1 METTNKR
8 EQSHACMDSAEREGV
23 RQSQQFSNSIVDIH
37 YQQTG
42 AATAVNPL
50 GMREM
55 QALAYEARNKRFLLI
70 KAPPASGKSR
80 ALMYIALDK
89 LVNQGIK
96 KVVVAVPEKSIG
108 RSFKNTNL
116 MNGGFFANWEVPTYF
131 NLTDVKNEQDKK
143 GRFLEFFQHAKAQIL
158 VCAHATLRNGMKE
171 LNDDAFNDVLL
182 AIDEFH
188 HTSADANSNLGDV
201 VRRVMNNSTGHI
213 VAMTGSYFRGD
224 GIPVLRAEDEAKF
237 YPITYNYY
245 QQLNGYKYLKN
256 LILGYHFYHGSYLDH
271 IGEVLDTH
279 KKTIIH
285 IPSVNQRASTGL
297 GKYQETADIMKM
309 IGTFDHKDYNTGIY
323 YVKTEDGR
331 MLKVADLVEDEQKER
346 NMVQGYL
353 QNIKD
358 RDDVD
363 IIIALGT
370 AKEGFDWQWCEMCL
384 TVGVRGSLT
393 EVIQI
398 IGRCTRDSEGKET
411 ARFVNMI
418 AMPEAEQAEVKVA
431 VNDFLKAITASLLM
445 EQVMAPSWKFKSIKD
460 EDDDNSD
467 LTRTIVVEGLK
478 PLSSEKT
485 KTIVESQ
492 LDDLKAAIL
501 QDDMMVKALSGSTTA
516 ETITQQIIPKIIR
529 ERYDLT
535 DEEVEEVRQRLLLD
549 TIIKGNDIVDEKG
562 NPISTITD
570 DDDKP
575 SEGNRLI
582 KIANRFINI
591 DKLSI
596 NLIDT
601 INPFQRAYEVISKSV
616 DAKTLK
622 LIQDTIA
629 EQKYEMTLEQAI
641 ILFKGPLK
649 TYVAEHNGKI
659 PSVDDPDPKVR
670 ELGVAYAKIWNQKRR
685 QLSGLEI
692 GE

>member
-1 METTNKR
+1 ME
-8 EQSHACMDSAEREGV
+8 QH
-23 RQSQQFSNSIVDIH
+23 SNNIVDIH
-37 YQQTG
+37 YLQTG
-42 AATAVNPL
+42 QATATDKL

-55 QALAYEARNKRFLLI
+55 QALAYEARDKRFLLI

-89 LVNQGIK
+89 LANQGIK

-116 MNGGFFANWEVPTYF
+116 MSGGFFANWEVPTYF

-143 GRFLEFFQHAKAQIL
+143 GRFKEFFLSSNAKVL
-158 VCAHATLRNGMKE
+158 VCAHATLRNATKE
-171 LNDDAFNDVLL
+171 LSDDAFNDVLL

-256 LILGYHFYHGSYLDH
+256 LVLGYHFYHGSYLDH
-271 IGEVLDTH
+271 IGEVLDTR
-279 KKTIIH
+279 KKTIVH
-285 IPSVNQRASTGL
+285 IPSVNQRAATGL
-297 GKYQETADIMKM
+297 GKYQETAEIMKV
-309 IGTFDHKDYNTGIY
+309 IGTIDHKDYNTGIY
-323 YVKTEDGR
+323 YVKTDDGR

-346 NMVQGYL
+346 NLVQDYL
-353 QNIKD
+353 QNIKHK
-358 RDDVD
+358 DDVD

-384 TVGVRGSLT
+384 TIGVRGSLT

-398 IGRCTRDSEGKET
+398 IGRCTRDCEGKET

-418 AMPEAEQAEVKVA
+418 AMPDAEQAEVKVA

-445 EQVMAPSWKFKSIKD
+445 EQVMAPSWKFKTIKD
-460 EDDDNSD
+460 EDKPGEDIAH
-467 LTRTIVVEGLK
+467 TIVVEGLK
-478 PLSSEKT
+478 PLSSVKT
-485 KTIVESQ
+485 QTIVDSQ

-501 QDDMMVKALSGSTTA
+501 QDDMVVKALSGSTTA
-516 ETITQQIIPKIIR
+516 ETITQHLIPKVIR
-529 ERYDLT
+529 ERYPDLS
-535 DEEVEEVRQRLLLD
+535 DGEVEEVRQRVLLD

-562 NPISTITD
+562 DPISTITG

-622 LIQDTIA
+622 IIQDTIA
-629 EQKYEMTLEQAI
+629 EQKYDMTLEQAI
-641 ILFKGPLK
+641 TLFKGPLK
-649 TYVAEHNGKI
+649 EYVAAHDGKVPTI
-659 PSVDDPDPKVR
+659 DHPDPKVR
-670 ELGVAYAKIWNQKRR
+670 ELAIAFQKIKNLKQRK
-685 QLSGLEI
+685 LSGLEY
-692 GE
+692 EE

>member
-1 METTNKR
+1 MEQK
-8 EQSHACMDSAEREGV
+8 
-23 RQSQQFSNSIVDIH
+23 SNNIVDIH
-37 YQQTG
+37 YLQTG
-42 AATAVNPL
+42 QATATNEL

-55 QALAYEARNKRFLLI
+55 QALAYEKRDKRFLLI

-80 ALMYIALDK
+80 ALMFIALDK
-89 LVNQGIK
+89 LEHQGVK

-116 MNGGFFANWEVPTYF
+116 TSGGFFADWKVAPYF

-143 GRFLEFFQHAKAQIL
+143 GRFIEFFRQNNAKVL

-171 LNDDAFNDVLL
+171 LPDDTFNDTLL

-224 GIPVLRAEDEAKF
+224 GIPVLRAEDEARF
-237 YPITYNYY
+237 CPITYNYY

-256 LILGYHFYHGSYLDH
+256 LVLGYHFYHGSYLDH
-271 IGEVLDTH
+271 IGEVLDTR

-297 GKYQETADIMKM
+297 GKYEETAEIMKV
-309 IGTFDHKDYNTGIY
+309 IGTIDHKDYNTGIY
-323 YVKTEDGR
+323 YVRTDDGR
-331 MLKVADLVEDEQKER
+331 ILKVADLVEDDQKER
-346 NMVQGYL
+346 NMVQDYL
-353 QNIKD
+353 QRMRHKED
-358 RDDVD
+358 MD

-398 IGRCTRDSEGKET
+398 IGRCTRDCEGKET
-411 ARFVNMI
+411 ARFVNLI

-445 EQVMAPSWKFKSIKD
+445 EQVMAPSWKFKTVKDDSPD
-460 EDDDNSD
+460 ED
-467 LTRTIVVEGLK
+467 LAHTIVVEGLK
-478 PLSSEKT
+478 PLSSVKT

-501 QDDMMVKALSGSTTA
+501 QDDMVVKALSGSTTA
-516 ETITQQIIPKIIR
+516 ETITQHLIPKVIR
-529 ERYDLT
+529 ERYPELSDG
-535 DEEVEEVRQRLLLD
+535 EVEEVRQRVLLD

-562 NPISTITD
+562 EPITYSNNGNEE
-570 DDDKP
+570 KE

-591 DKLSI
+591 DKLTI

-616 DAKTLK
+616 DAPTLK
-622 LIQDTIA
+622 IIQDTIA
-629 EQKYEMTLEQAI
+629 EQKFDLTLEQAI
-641 ILFKGPLK
+641 TIFKGPLK
-649 TYVAEHNGKI
+649 KYVAEHEGKV
-659 PSVDDPDPKVR
+659 PSIDDPNPQVR
-670 ELGVAYAKIWNQKRR
+670 EMAAALQMIKNLKIRKMM
-685 QLSGLEI
+685 GLEY
-692 GE
+692 EE

>member
-1 METTNKR
+1 MIQT
-8 EQSHACMDSAEREGV
+8 
-23 RQSQQFSNSIVDIH
+23 SNSIVDIH

-55 QALAYEARNKRFLLI
+55 QALAYQARKKRFLLI

-89 LVNQGIK
+89 LANQGIR

-108 RSFKNTNL
+108 RSFKDTNL
-116 MNGGFFANWEVPTYF
+116 VNGGFFTNWIVPPYF

-143 GRFLEFFQHAKAQIL
+143 GRFLEFFQHNRAQIL

-171 LNDDAFNDVLL
+171 LPDNSFNNVLL

-237 YPITYNYY
+237 FPITYNYY

-256 LILGYHFYHGSYLDH
+256 LVLGYHFYHGSYLDH
-271 IGEVLDTH
+271 IGEVLDTT

-285 IPSVNQRASTGL
+285 IPSVNQRAATGL
-297 GKYQETADIMKM
+297 GKYQETAEIMKV
-309 IGTFDHKDYNTGIY
+309 IGTMDHKDHNTGIY
-323 YVKTEDGR
+323 YIKTSDGR

-353 QNIKD
+353 QDIKH

-398 IGRCTRDSEGKET
+398 IGRCTRDCEGKKT

-445 EQVMAPSWKFKSIKD
+445 EQVMAPSWKFKTEKD
-460 EDDDNSD
+460 HDDEPEED
-467 LTRTIVVEGLK
+467 LAHTIVVEGLK

-485 KTIVESQ
+485 KTIVDSQ

-501 QDDMMVKALSGSTTA
+501 QDDMVVKALSGSTTA
-516 ETITQQIIPKIIR
+516 ETITQHLIPKVIR
-529 ERYDLT
+529 ERYPDLS
-535 DEEVEEVRQRLLLD
+535 ESEVEEVRQRVLLD
-549 TIIKGNDIVDEKG
+549 TIIKGSDIVDEKG
-562 NPISTITD
+562 NPISTTPD
-570 DDDKP
+570 DEDKP
-575 SEGNRLI
+575 SEGDRLL

-596 NLIDT
+596 NLVDT

-622 LIQDTIA
+622 VIQDTIA
-629 EQKYEMTLEQAI
+629 EQKFDMTMEQAI
-641 ILFKGPLK
+641 KLFKGPLK
-649 TYVAEHNGKI
+649 KYVAEHDGKM
-659 PSVDDPDPKVR
+659 PLVDDPDPKVR
-670 ELGVAYAKIWNQKRR
+670 ELAVAYQKIKNEKIRHMM
-685 QLSGLEI
+685 GLDYE
-692 GE
+692 E

>member
-1 METTNKR
+1 MEQKSNK
-8 EQSHACMDSAEREGV
+8 
-23 RQSQQFSNSIVDIH
+23 IVDIH
-37 YQQTG
+37 YLQTG
-42 AATAVNPL
+42 KATATDEM

-55 QALAYEARNKRFLLI
+55 QALAYQHRDKRFLLI

-80 ALMYIALDK
+80 ALMFIALDK
-89 LVNQGIK
+89 LEHQGVK

-116 MNGGFFANWEVPTYF
+116 TNGGFFADWKVAPYF

-143 GRFLEFFQHAKAQIL
+143 GRFIEFFRQNNAKVL

-171 LNDDAFNDVLL
+171 LPDDTFNDALL

-224 GIPVLRAEDEAKF
+224 GIPVLRAEDEARF
-237 YPITYNYY
+237 FPITYNYY

-256 LILGYHFYHGSYLDH
+256 LVLGYHFYHGSYLDN
-271 IGEVLDTH
+271 IGEVLDTR

-285 IPSVNQRASTGL
+285 IPSVNQRAATGL
-297 GKYQETADIMKM
+297 GKYQETAEILKV
-309 IGTFDHKDYNTGIY
+309 IGVIDHKDYNTGIY
-323 YVKTEDGR
+323 YVRTDDGR

-346 NMVQGYL
+346 NMVQDYL
-353 QNIKD
+353 QKMKS
-358 RDDVD
+358 RDDMD

-398 IGRCTRDSEGKET
+398 IGRCTRDCEGKET

-445 EQVMAPSWKFKSIKD
+445 EQVMAPSWKFKTVKD
-460 EDDDNSD
+460 EHAPTDD
-467 LTRTIVVEGLK
+467 LAHTIVVEGLK
-478 PLSSEKT
+478 PLSSVKT
-485 KTIVESQ
+485 QTIVESQ

-501 QDDMMVKALSGSTTA
+501 QDDMVVKALSGSTTA
-516 ETITQQIIPKIIR
+516 ETITRHLIPKVIR
-529 ERYDLT
+529 ERYPELSDG
-535 DEEVEEVRQRLLLD
+535 EVEEVRQRVLFD
-549 TIIKGNDIVDEKG
+549 TIIKGNDIVDGKG
-562 NPISTITD
+562 SPISILTD
-570 DDDKP
+570 DEERP

-596 NLIDT
+596 NLIDNV
-601 INPFQRAYEVISKSV
+601 NPFQRAYEVISKSV

-622 LIQDTIA
+622 IIQDTIA
-629 EQKYEMTLEQAI
+629 EQKYDMTLEQAI
-641 ILFKGPLK
+641 MLFKGPLK
-649 TYVAEHNGKI
+649 VWVAEHDGKV
-659 PSVDDPDPKVR
+659 PSVDDPDPKVK
-670 ELGVAYAKIWNQKRR
+670 ELAIAYQKIKNLKQRK
-685 QLSGLEI
+685 LSGLEYE
-692 GE
+692 G

>member
-1 METTNKR
+1 M
-8 EQSHACMDSAEREGV
+8 S
-23 RQSQQFSNSIVDIH
+23 QFSNSIVDIH

-55 QALAYEARNKRFLLI
+55 QALAYEARQKRFLLI

-89 LVNQGIK
+89 LKNQGIK

-116 MNGGFFANWEVPTYF
+116 ISGGFFANWEVPTYF

-143 GRFLEFFQHAKAQIL
+143 GRFIEFFQHDRAQVL

-171 LNDDAFNDVLL
+171 LSDDTFNDVLL

-224 GIPVLRAEDEAKF
+224 GIPVLRAEDEARF
-237 YPITYNYY
+237 FPITYNYY
-245 QQLNGYKYLKN
+245 QQLNGYRYLKN

-279 KKTIIH
+279 KKTIVH
-285 IPSVNQRASTGL
+285 IPSVNQRAATGL
-297 GKYQETADIMKM
+297 GKYQETAEIMKV
-309 IGTFDHKDYNTGIY
+309 IGTLDHKDYNTGIY
-323 YVKTEDGR
+323 YLKTPDGR

-353 QNIKD
+353 QNIKH

-384 TVGVRGSLT
+384 TIGVRGSLT

-398 IGRCTRDSEGKET
+398 IGRCTRDCEGKKT

-445 EQVMAPSWKFKSIKD
+445 EQVMAPSWKFKTERDDDDKPD
-460 EDDDNSD
+460 ED
-467 LTRTIVVEGLK
+467 LAHTIVVEGLK
-478 PLSSEKT
+478 PLSSVKT

-501 QDDMMVKALSGSTTA
+501 QDDTVVKAISGSTTA
-516 ETITQQIIPKIIR
+516 ETITQHLIPKVIR
-529 ERYDLT
+529 ERYPDLS
-535 DEEVEEVRQRLLLD
+535 DGEVEEVRQHVLLD
-549 TIIKGNDIVDEKG
+549 TVIKGNDITE
-562 NPISTITD
+562 
-570 DDDKP
+570 

-622 LIQDTIA
+622 VIQDTIA
-629 EQKYEMTLEQAI
+629 EQKYDMTLEQAI
-641 ILFKGPLK
+641 TLFKGPLK
-649 TYVAEHNGKI
+649 VWVAEHDGRV

-670 ELGVAYAKIWNQKRR
+670 ELAIALQKIKNLKQRK
-685 QLSGLEI
+685 LSGLEYE
-692 GE
+692 G

>member
-1 METTNKR
+1 MEQ
-8 EQSHACMDSAEREGV
+8 QS
-23 RQSQQFSNSIVDIH
+23 NNIVDIH
-37 YQQTG
+37 YLQTG
-42 AATAVNPL
+42 QATATDKL

-55 QALAYEARNKRFLLI
+55 QALAYKHRDKRFLLI

-89 LVNQGIK
+89 LVHQGIK

-108 RSFKNTNL
+108 RSFKNTDL
-116 MNGGFFANWEVPTYF
+116 MTAGFFADWKVAPYF

-143 GRFLEFFQHAKAQIL
+143 GRFIEFFSHNGARVL
-158 VCAHATLRNGMKE
+158 VCAHATLRNSMKE
-171 LNDDAFNDVLL
+171 LPDETFDDVLL

-271 IGEVLDTH
+271 IGEVLDTR

-285 IPSVNQRASTGL
+285 IPSVNQRAATGL
-297 GKYQETADIMKM
+297 GKYQETSEIIKV
-309 IGTFDHKDYNTGIY
+309 IGAIDHKDYNTGIY
-323 YVKTEDGR
+323 YVKTDDGR
-331 MLKVADLVEDEQKER
+331 MLKVADLVEDERKER
-346 NMVQGYL
+346 NMVQDYL
-353 QNIKD
+353 QNIKHK
-358 RDDVD
+358 DDVD

-384 TVGVRGSLT
+384 TIGVRGSLT

-398 IGRCTRDSEGKET
+398 IGRCTRDCEGKET

-445 EQVMAPSWKFKSIKD
+445 EQVMAPSWKFKASPDPSGGGEKD
-460 EDDDNSD
+460 EH
-467 LTRTIVVEGLK
+467 TIVVEGLK
-478 PLSSEKT
+478 PLSSVKT
-485 KTIVESQ
+485 QTIVESQ

-501 QDDMMVKALSGSTTA
+501 QDDMVVKALSGSTTA
-516 ETITQQIIPKIIR
+516 ETITQHLIPKVIR
-529 ERYDLT
+529 ERYPELSDG
-535 DEEVEEVRQRLLLD
+535 EVEEVRQRVLLD

-562 NPISTITD
+562 DPISTIAGE
-570 DDDKP
+570 DDKP

-596 NLIDT
+596 NLIDS

-622 LIQDTIA
+622 IIQDTIA
-629 EQKYEMTLEQAI
+629 EQKYDMTLEQAI
-641 ILFKGPLK
+641 MLFKGPLK
-649 TYVAEHNGKI
+649 EYVAAHDGKV
-659 PSVDDPDPKVR
+659 PSIDNPDPKVR
-670 ELGVAYAKIWNQKRR
+670 ELAIAFQKIKNLK
-685 QLSGLEI
+685 QLKISGLEY
-692 GE
+692 EE

>member
-1 METTNKR
+1 MEK
-8 EQSHACMDSAEREGV
+8 G
-23 RQSQQFSNSIVDIH
+23 SNNIVDIH

-55 QALAYEARNKRFLLI
+55 QALAYEHRDQRFLLI

-89 LVNQGIK
+89 LTHQGIK

-108 RSFKNTNL
+108 RSFKDTNL
-116 MNGGFFANWEVPTYF
+116 TSSGFFADWRVAPYF

-143 GRFLEFFQHAKAQIL
+143 GRFKEFFSTKGAQVL

-171 LNDDAFNDVLL
+171 VPDDTFDDVLL

-271 IGEVLDTH
+271 IGEVLDTR

-285 IPSVNQRASTGL
+285 IPSVNQRAATGL
-297 GKYQETADIMKM
+297 GKYQETAEIMKV
-309 IGTFDHKDYNTGIY
+309 IGTIDHKDYRTGIY
-323 YVKTEDGR
+323 YVKTDDGR

-346 NMVQGYL
+346 NMVQDYL
-353 QNIKD
+353 QHMKS
-358 RDDVD
+358 RDDMD

-384 TVGVRGSLT
+384 TIGVRGSLT

-445 EQVMAPSWKFKSIKD
+445 EQVMAPSWRFKTVKD
-460 EDDDNSD
+460 EDKPGED
-467 LTRTIVVEGLK
+467 LVHTIVVEGLK
-478 PLSSEKT
+478 PLSSVKT
-485 KTIVESQ
+485 QTIVESQ

-501 QDDMMVKALSGSTTA
+501 QDDMVVKALSGSTTA
-516 ETITQQIIPKIIR
+516 ETITQHLIPKVIR
-529 ERYDLT
+529 ERYPDLT
-535 DEEVEEVRQRLLLD
+535 DGEVEEVRQRVLLD

-562 NPISTITD
+562 NPITMTD
-570 DDDKP
+570 NDDQP

-591 DKLSI
+591 DQLSI
-596 NLIDT
+596 NLIDN

-622 LIQDTIA
+622 IIQDTIA
-629 EQKYEMTLEQAI
+629 EQKYDMTLEQAI

-649 TYVAEHNGKI
+649 EYVAAHDGKI
-659 PSVDDPDPKVR
+659 PSLDHPDPKVR
-670 ELGVAYAKIWNQKRR
+670 ELAIAFQKIKNEKIRHMM
-685 QLSGLEI
+685 GLNYE
-692 GE
+692 EK

>member
-1 METTNKR
+1 ME
-8 EQSHACMDSAEREGV
+8 QH
-23 RQSQQFSNSIVDIH
+23 SNNIVDIH
-37 YQQTG
+37 YLQTG
-42 AATAVNPL
+42 QATATDAL

-55 QALAYEARNKRFLLI
+55 QALAYQHRDKRFLLI

-89 LVNQGIK
+89 LAHQGIK

-116 MNGGFFANWEVPTYF
+116 TNAGFFADWKVAPYF

-143 GRFLEFFQHAKAQIL
+143 GRFKEFFFHNGAKVL

-171 LNDDAFNDVLL
+171 LPDETFDDVLL

-237 YPITYNYY
+237 YPVTYNYY

-285 IPSVNQRASTGL
+285 IPSVNQRAATGL
-297 GKYQETADIMKM
+297 GKYQETSEIIKV
-309 IGTFDHKDYNTGIY
+309 IGTIDHKDYNTGIY
-323 YVKTEDGR
+323 YVKTDDGR
-331 MLKVADLVEDEQKER
+331 LLKVADLVEDEQKER
-346 NMVQGYL
+346 NMVQDYL
-353 QNIKD
+353 QNIKHK
-358 RDDVD
+358 DDVD

-384 TVGVRGSLT
+384 TIGVRGSLT

-398 IGRCTRDSEGKET
+398 IGRCTRDCEGKET

-418 AMPEAEQAEVKVA
+418 AMPDAEQAEVKVA

-445 EQVMAPSWKFKSIKD
+445 EQVMAPSWRGKTIKD
-460 EDDDNSD
+460 ENEPNED
-467 LTRTIVVEGLK
+467 LAHTIVVEGLK
-478 PLSSEKT
+478 PLSSAKT
-485 KTIVESQ
+485 QTIVESQ

-501 QDDMMVKALSGSTTA
+501 QDDMVVKALSGSTTA
-516 ETITQQIIPKIIR
+516 ETITQHLIPKVIR
-529 ERYDLT
+529 ERYPELSDG
-535 DEEVEEVRQRLLLD
+535 EVEEVRQRVLLD

-562 NPISTITD
+562 NPISTITGND
-570 DDDKP
+570 DEKP

-616 DAKTLK
+616 DAPTLK
-622 LIQDTIA
+622 IIQDTIA
-629 EQKYEMTLEQAI
+629 EQKYDMTLEQAI
-641 ILFKGPLK
+641 TLFKGPLK
-649 TYVAEHNGKI
+649 DYVASHNGNV
-659 PSVDDPDPKVR
+659 PSVDDPDPKVK
-670 ELGVAYAKIWNQKRR
+670 ELAIAFQKIRNLKQRKMR
-685 QLSGLEI
+685 GLEYE
-692 GE
+692 G

>member
-1 METTNKR
+1 ME
-8 EQSHACMDSAEREGV
+8 
-23 RQSQQFSNSIVDIH
+23 QFSNSIVDIS

-42 AATAVNPL
+42 AATAVNAL

-80 ALMYIALDK
+80 ALMFIALDK
-89 LVNQGIK
+89 LENQGIK

-116 MNGGFFANWEVPTYF
+116 VNGGFFANWEVPPYF

-143 GRFLEFFQHAKAQIL
+143 GRFKEFFLNSKAKVL
-158 VCAHATLRNGMKE
+158 VCPHATLRNATKE
-171 LNDDAFNDVLL
+171 LNDDTFNDTLL

-224 GIPVLRAEDEAKF
+224 GIPVLRPEDEDKF
-237 YPITYNYY
+237 FPVTYNYY

-256 LILGYHFYHGSYLDH
+256 LVLGYHFYHGSYLDH
-271 IGEVLDTH
+271 IGEVLDTR

-285 IPSVNQRASTGL
+285 IPSVNQRAATGL
-297 GKYQETADIMKM
+297 GKYQETAEIMKV
-309 IGTFDHKDYNTGIY
+309 IGTLDHKDYHTGIY
-323 YVKTEDGR
+323 YVKTSDGR
-331 MLKVADLVEDEQKER
+331 ILKVADLVEDEQKER
-346 NMVQGYL
+346 NMVQDYL
-353 QNIKD
+353 QNIKH

-384 TVGVRGSLT
+384 TIGVRGSLT

-398 IGRCTRDSEGKET
+398 IGRCTRDCEGKET

-445 EQVMAPSWKFKSIKD
+445 EQVMAPSWKFKTIKD
-460 EDDDNSD
+460 DDKEPDDD
-467 LTRTIVVEGLK
+467 LAHTIVVEGLK
-478 PLSSEKT
+478 PLSSVKT

-501 QDDMMVKALSGSTTA
+501 QDDMVVKALSGSTTA
-516 ETITQQIIPKIIR
+516 ETITQHLIPKVIR
-529 ERYDLT
+529 ERYPDLS
-535 DEEVEEVRQRLLLD
+535 DDEVEEIRQRVLLD

-562 NPISTITD
+562 NPISTITGND
-570 DDDKP
+570 EEQP

-622 LIQDTIA
+622 VIQDTIA
-629 EQKYEMTLEQAI
+629 EQKYDMTLEQAI
-641 ILFKGPLK
+641 TLFKGPLK
-649 TYVAEHNGKI
+649 EYVAAHDGKV
-659 PSVDDPDPKVR
+659 PSVDDPDLKVR
-670 ELGVAYAKIWNQKRR
+670 ELAIAYQKIKNEKIRHMM
-685 QLSGLEI
+685 GLDYE
-692 GE
+692 G

>member
-1 METTNKR
+1 MLKTE
-8 EQSHACMDSAEREGV
+8 
-23 RQSQQFSNSIVDIH
+23 NSIVDIH

-55 QALAYEARNKRFLLI
+55 QALAYQARKKRFLLI

-89 LVNQGIK
+89 LANQGIR

-108 RSFKNTNL
+108 RSFKDTNL
-116 MNGGFFANWEVPTYF
+116 VNGGFFTNWIVPPYF

-143 GRFLEFFQHAKAQIL
+143 GRFIEFFQNSRAQVL

-171 LNDDAFNDVLL
+171 LPDDSFNNVLL

-237 YPITYNYY
+237 FPITYNYY

-256 LILGYHFYHGSYLDH
+256 LVLGYHFYHGSYLDH
-271 IGEVLDTH
+271 IGEVLDTT

-285 IPSVNQRASTGL
+285 IPSVNQRAATGL
-297 GKYQETADIMKM
+297 GKYQETAEIMKV
-309 IGTFDHKDYNTGIY
+309 IGTMDHKDHNTGIY
-323 YVKTEDGR
+323 YIKTSDGR

-353 QNIKD
+353 QDIKH

-398 IGRCTRDSEGKET
+398 IGRCTRDCEGKKT

-445 EQVMAPSWKFKSIKD
+445 EQVMAPSWKFKTEKD
-460 EDDDNSD
+460 HDDEPEED
-467 LTRTIVVEGLK
+467 LAHTIVVEGLK

-485 KTIVESQ
+485 KTIVDSQ

-501 QDDMMVKALSGSTTA
+501 QDDMVVKALSGSTTA
-516 ETITQQIIPKIIR
+516 ETITQHLIPKVIR
-529 ERYDLT
+529 ERYPDLS
-535 DEEVEEVRQRLLLD
+535 ESEVEEVRQRVLLD
-549 TIIKGNDIVDEKG
+549 TIIKGSDIVDEKG
-562 NPISTITD
+562 NPISTTPD
-570 DDDKP
+570 DEDKP
-575 SEGNRLI
+575 SEGDRLL

-596 NLIDT
+596 NLVDT

-622 LIQDTIA
+622 VIQDTIA
-629 EQKYEMTLEQAI
+629 EQKFDMTMEQAI
-641 ILFKGPLK
+641 KLFKGPLK
-649 TYVAEHNGKI
+649 KYVAEHDGKM
-659 PSVDDPDPKVR
+659 PLVDDPDPKVR
-670 ELGVAYAKIWNQKRR
+670 ELAVAYQKIKNEKIRHMM
-685 QLSGLEI
+685 GLDYE
-692 GE
+692 E

>member
-1 METTNKR
+1 MMEQASDN
-8 EQSHACMDSAEREGV
+8 
-23 RQSQQFSNSIVDIH
+23 IVDIR
-37 YQQTG
+37 YEQTG
-42 AATAVNPL
+42 AATATNEL

-55 QALAYEARNKRFLLI
+55 QAKAYEARDKRFLLI

-80 ALMYIALDK
+80 ALMFIALDK
-89 LVNQGIK
+89 LVNQGLK

-116 MNGGFFANWEVPTYF
+116 KEHGFFADWHVTPYYD
-131 NLTDVKNEQDKK
+131 LCDVKNDKDKK
-143 GRFLEFFQHAKAQIL
+143 GRFVEFFQQDASKVL

-171 LNDDAFNDVLL
+171 LEDECFDNILL

-188 HTSADANSNLGDV
+188 HTSADASSNLGDV

-224 GIPVLRAEDEAKF
+224 GIPVLRQEDEARF
-237 YPITYNYY
+237 YPVTYNYY
-245 QQLNGYKYLKN
+245 QQLNGYQYLKN
-256 LILGYHFYHGSYLDH
+256 LVLGYHFYRGNYLDH
-271 IGEVLDTH
+271 IDEVLDTR

-285 IPSVNQRASTGL
+285 IPSVNARASTGK
-297 GKYQETADIMKM
+297 GKYAETEDIMRA
-309 IGTFDHKDYNTGIY
+309 IGMVERKDYDTCIY
-323 YVKTEDGR
+323 NVRTQDGR
-331 MLKVADLVEDEQKER
+331 LLKVADLVEDDPQER
-346 NMVQGYL
+346 NRVQGYL
-353 QNIKD
+353 QRMKRAED
-358 RDDVD
+358 MD

-398 IGRCTRDSEGKET
+398 IGRCTRDCEGKDT

-418 AMPEAEQAEVKVA
+418 AMPEAEQADVKVA

-445 EQVMAPSWKFKSIKD
+445 EQVMAPSWKFKT
-460 EDDDNSD
+460 EQDDSESSP
-467 LTRTIVVEGLK
+467 RTLIVEGLK

-485 KTIVESQ
+485 KLIVQEQ

-501 QDDMMVKALSGSTTA
+501 QNEAVVKAISGSTTA
-516 ETITQQIIPKIIR
+516 ETITLGLIPKVIR
-529 ERYDLT
+529 ERYPDLT
-535 DEEVEEVRQRLLLD
+535 DNEVEEVRQRVLLD
-549 TIIKGNDIVDEKG
+549 TMVKGNDIVDEHG
-562 NPISTITD
+562 NPVSLSD
-570 DDDKP
+570 DEQE

-601 INPFQRAYEVISKSV
+601 INPFQRAYEVMSKSV
-616 DAKTLK
+616 DAPTLK
-622 LIQDTIA
+622 IIQDTIA
-629 EQKYEMTLEQAI
+629 EQKFNLTLEQAI
-641 ILFKGPLK
+641 SIFKGPLK
-649 TYVAEHNGKI
+649 AYVAEHDGKL
-659 PSVDDPDPKVR
+659 PNMEDPNPKVR
-670 ELGVAYAKIWNQKRR
+670 EMAAALQMIKNLKARKLA
-685 QLSGLEI
+685 GLEY
-692 GE
+692 EEQ

>member
-1 METTNKR
+1 M
-8 EQSHACMDSAEREGV
+8 
-23 RQSQQFSNSIVDIH
+23 
-37 YQQTG
+37 
-42 AATAVNPL
+42 
-50 GMREM
+50 
-55 QALAYEARNKRFLLI
+55 I

-80 ALMYIALDK
+80 ALMFIALDK
-89 LVNQGIK
+89 LTNQGIK
-96 KVVVAVPEKSIG
+96 RVVVAVPEKSIG

-116 MNGGFFANWEVPTYF
+116 VDSGFFANWEVASYF

-143 GRFLEFFQHAKAQIL
+143 GRFIEFFHQNSAKIL

-171 LNDDAFNDVLL
+171 LEDEAFNDTLL

-224 GIPVLRAEDEAKF
+224 GVPVLRAEDEARF
-237 YPITYNYY
+237 FPVTYNYY

-256 LILGYHFYHGSYLDH
+256 LILGYHFYHGSYLDR
-271 IGEVLDTH
+271 IGEVLDTT

-285 IPSVNQRASTGL
+285 IPSVNARSSTGL
-297 GKYQETADIMKM
+297 GKYTETDEIMKV
-309 IGTFDHKDYNTGIY
+309 IGTVESKDYNTGIY
-323 YVKTEDGR
+323 HVRTADGR
-331 MLKVADLVEDEQKER
+331 LLKVADLVEDDQKER

-353 QNIKD
+353 QNIKN

-398 IGRCTRDSEGKET
+398 IGRCTRDCEGKDT
-411 ARFVNMI
+411 ARFVNLI
-418 AMPEAEQAEVKVA
+418 AMPDAEQAEVKVA

-445 EQVMAPSWKFKSIKD
+445 EQVMAPSWKFKSEKD
-460 EDDDNSD
+460 EDEGKSD

-478 PLSSEKT
+478 PLSSVKT

-492 LDDLKAAIL
+492 LDDLKADVL
-501 QDDMMVKALSGSTTA
+501 QNDMIVKALSGSTTA
-516 ETITQQIIPKIIR
+516 ETITQHIIPKIIR
-529 ERYDLT
+529 ERYPDLT

-549 TIIKGNDIVDEKG
+549 TIIKGNDIVNEKG
-562 NPISTITD
+562 EPISSIPSGVD
-570 DDDKP
+570 DEEK

-591 DKLSI
+591 DQLSI

-629 EQKYEMTLEQAI
+629 EQKYDMTLEQAI

-649 TYVAEHNGKI
+649 EFVAAHDGKI
-659 PSVDDPDPKVR
+659 PSMDDPDPKVR
-670 ELGVAYAKIWNQKRR
+670 ELAVAYAKILNQKRR